1 MAVTWDGYG
10 SMGTGTFQ
18 TWLTLSTRKEGWAE
32 EHLKAALVT
41 LGDLHLPCLT
51 HWGLL
56 VSGAQQR
63 EARVWPAVVWSL
75 LTWKKLQWQHLG
87 QSIRQRQ
94 VGKQDPCL
102 FCHKAMGANAGKQ
115 QVVVSVP
122 QVGRV
127 QVPTRRSRPSFLG
140 PGRESGLE

>member
-51 HWGLL
+51 HWGLFGFWSTAERSQSVASCGL
-56 VSGAQQR
+56 VTLDMEKVAASGAEHQA
-63 EARVWPAVVWSL
+63 EAGGQAGSL
-75 LTWKKLQWQHLG
+75 PFLS
-87 QSIRQRQ
+87 QSYGSQCR
-94 VGKQDPCL
+94 
-102 FCHKAMGANAGKQ
+102 
-115 QVVVSVP
+115 
-122 QVGRV
+122 
-127 QVPTRRSRPSFLG
+127 
-140 PGRESGLE
+140 